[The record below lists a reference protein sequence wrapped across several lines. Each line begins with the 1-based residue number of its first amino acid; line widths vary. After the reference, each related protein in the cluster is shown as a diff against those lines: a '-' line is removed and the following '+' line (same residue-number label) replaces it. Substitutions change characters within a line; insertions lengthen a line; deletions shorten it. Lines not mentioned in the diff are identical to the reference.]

1 MSSIVLTVS
10 QINLYIKSIF
20 DGDKKLNAV
29 YVCGEISNLN
39 KHYSGHY
46 YFSLKDSGGV
56 LRCVMFKSAVEKL
69 RFNPE
74 NGMRVIIRGRI
85 SVYERDG
92 QYRLYVQEMQPDGIG
107 ALQIAYEQLKER
119 LQKAGIFDNEYK
131 KEIPKYP
138 SKVGVITSPTGAA
151 VRDIMSILAR
161 RYPLA
166 EVVFYPV
173 QVQGDGAEQQL
184 INAIEYIDAK
194 KAADVIII
202 GRGGGSIEDLWAF
215 NSEKLAIAIFKCEIP
230 VISAVGHETD
240 FTICDFVADLRAP
253 TPSAAAELAVPDL
266 SELIMHLKNLII
278 NLTNNYL
285 KIIDDKKDK
294 LTELISHRSIKYPLE
309 LIDIRRQ
316 DLDNYT
322 KRLMDAYNTK
332 IKTSVSEYKNIIS
345 KLDAL
350 SPLKVLARGYAIVQ
364 SDNKI
369 IKSVKEAE
377 KDGQI
382 NVRLSDGNMKCIIN
396 KINYVK

>member
-20 DGDKKLNAV
+20 DGDKKLNPV

-92 QYRLYVQEMQPDGIG
+92 QYQLYAQEMQPDGIG
-107 ALQIAYEQLKER
+107 TLQIAYEQLKER

-377 KDGQI
+377 KDDQI

-396 KINYVK
+396 EINYVK

>member
-20 DGDKKLNAV
+20 DGDQKLNPI
-29 YVCGEISNLN
+29 YICGEISNLN

-69 RFNPE
+69 RFVPE

-92 QYRLYVQEMQPDGIG
+92 QYQLYAQEMQPDGIG

-131 KEIPKYP
+131 KTIPQYP

-166 EVVFYPV
+166 KVVFYPV

-184 INAIEYIDAK
+184 INAIEYMDAK

-253 TPSAAAELAVPDL
+253 TPSAAAELAVPDS
-266 SELIMHLKNLII
+266 SELILHLKSLII

-285 KIIDDKKDK
+285 KIIDDKKYK
-294 LTELISHRSIKYPLE
+294 LNELISQRSMKYPLE
-309 LIDIRRQ
+309 LVDIKRQ
-316 DLDNYT
+316 DVDNYT
-322 KRLMDAYNTK
+322 KRLIDAYNTK
-332 IKTSVSEYKNIIS
+332 LKASISEYKNIIS

-350 SPLKVLARGYAIVQ
+350 SPLKVLARGYAIAQ
-364 SDNKI
+364 KQNKI

-377 KDGQI
+377 KGDKI
-382 NVRLSDGNMKCIIN
+382 NIRLSDGNMKCIIN
-396 KINYVK
+396 EINYVK

>member
-20 DGDKKLNAV
+20 DGDQKLNPV

-74 NGMRVIIRGRI
+74 NGMKVIIRGRI

-92 QYRLYVQEMQPDGIG
+92 QYQLYAQEMQPDGIG
-107 ALQIAYEQLKER
+107 ALQIAYEQLKGR
-119 LQKAGIFDNEYK
+119 LQKAGMFDNEYK

-184 INAIEYIDAK
+184 INAIEYIEAN

-266 SELIMHLKNLII
+266 SELILHLKNLII

-285 KIIDDKKDK
+285 KIIDEKKDK

-332 IKTSVSEYKNIIS
+332 IKTSLSEYKNIIS

-364 SDNKI
+364 SNDKI
-369 IKSVKEAE
+369 IKSVKETE
-377 KDGQI
+377 KDSQI
-382 NVRLSDGNMKCIIN
+382 NIRLSDGNMKCIIN
-396 KINYVK
+396 EINYVK

>member
-20 DGDKKLNAV
+20 DGDKKLNPV

-92 QYRLYVQEMQPDGIG
+92 QYQLYVQEMQPDGIG

-377 KDGQI
+377 KDDQI

-396 KINYVK
+396 EINYVK

>member
-20 DGDKKLNAV
+20 DGDQKLNPV

-46 YFSLKDSGGV
+46 YFSLKDNGGV

-69 RFNPE
+69 RFVPE
-74 NGMRVIIRGRI
+74 NGMSVIIRGRI

-92 QYRLYVQEMQPDGIG
+92 QYQLYAQEMQPDGIG

-119 LQKAGIFDNEYK
+119 LQKAGMFDSEYK
-131 KEIPKYP
+131 KAIPKYP
-138 SKVGVITSPTGAA
+138 TKVGVITSPTGAA

-184 INAIEYIDAK
+184 INAIEYMDAK

-253 TPSAAAELAVPDL
+253 TPSAAAELAVPDS
-266 SELIMHLKNLII
+266 SELILHLKSLIV

-285 KIIDDKKDK
+285 KIIDEKKNRLND
-294 LTELISHRSIKYPLE
+294 LISQRPIKYPLE
-309 LIDIRRQ
+309 LVDIKRQ

-332 IKTSVSEYKNIIS
+332 IKATISEYKNIIA

-364 SDNKI
+364 KDNII

-377 KDGQI
+377 KGDKI
-382 NVRLSDGNMKCIIN
+382 NVRLSDGTMQCIIN
-396 KINYVK
+396 EINYLK

>member
-20 DGDKKLNAV
+20 DGDKKLNPV

-92 QYRLYVQEMQPDGIG
+92 QYQLYAQEMQPDGIG
-107 ALQIAYEQLKER
+107 TLQIAYEQLKER

-240 FTICDFVADLRAP
+240 FTICDFVADLRA
-253 TPSAAAELAVPDL
+253 TKPSAAAELAVPDL

-377 KDGQI
+377 KDDQI

-396 KINYVK
+396 EINYVK

>member
-20 DGDKKLNAV
+20 DGDKKLNPV

-92 QYRLYVQEMQPDGIG
+92 QYQLYAQEMQPDGIG
-107 ALQIAYEQLKER
+107 TLQIAYEQLKER

-396 KINYVK
+396 EINYVK

>member
-20 DGDKKLNAV
+20 DGDKKLNPV

-92 QYRLYVQEMQPDGIG
+92 QYQLYAQEMQPDGIG
-107 ALQIAYEQLKER
+107 TLQIAYEQLKER

-332 IKTSVSEYKNIIS
+332 IKTSVSEYKHIIS

-377 KDGQI
+377 KDDQI

-396 KINYVK
+396 EINYVK

>member
-20 DGDKKLNAV
+20 DGDKKLNPV

-74 NGMRVIIRGRI
+74 NGMKVIIRGRI

-92 QYRLYVQEMQPDGIG
+92 QYQLYAQEMQPDGIG
-107 ALQIAYEQLKER
+107 ALQIAYEQLKGR
-119 LQKAGIFDNEYK
+119 LQKAGMFDNEYK

-266 SELIMHLKNLII
+266 SELILHLKNLII

-285 KIIDDKKDK
+285 KIIDEKKDK

-332 IKTSVSEYKNIIS
+332 IKTSLSEYKNIIS

-364 SDNKI
+364 SNDKI

-377 KDGQI
+377 KDSQI
-382 NVRLSDGNMKCIIN
+382 NIRLSDGNMKCIIN
-396 KINYVK
+396 EINYVK